1 VEHLGVDQRTQNIMP
16 PEPPVERDGFGELR
30 DIRAGAA
37 GEASTAGDGRDFFH
51 AL

>member
-1 VEHLGVDQRTQNIMP
+1 
-16 PEPPVERDGFGELR
+16 LR
-30 DIRAGAA
+30 DVRAGAA